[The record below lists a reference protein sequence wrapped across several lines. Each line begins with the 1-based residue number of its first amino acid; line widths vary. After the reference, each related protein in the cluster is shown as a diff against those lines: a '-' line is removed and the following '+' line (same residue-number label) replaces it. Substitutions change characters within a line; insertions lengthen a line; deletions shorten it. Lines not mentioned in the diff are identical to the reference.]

1 MQTKRR
7 VSFSENI
14 SDVKC
19 YEYSKDE
26 ENEEKMG
33 KDWQKTR
40 DLTCREFFISIEKGG
55 CGRKWSILQQK
66 LDNLSEPCWRMIG
79 QLWNRLFPNRKR
91 LEEEEEEEEK
101 EKEEIKRDNERDN
114 ERDIENNAIVMYDD
128 SSDDSKPD
136 DDSRADNCIF
146 SYCAN

>member
-91 LEEEEEEEEK
+91 LEEEEEEERER
-101 EKEEIKRDNERDN
+101 EREIMDDNEC
-114 ERDIENNAIVMYDD
+114 DIENNAIVMYDD